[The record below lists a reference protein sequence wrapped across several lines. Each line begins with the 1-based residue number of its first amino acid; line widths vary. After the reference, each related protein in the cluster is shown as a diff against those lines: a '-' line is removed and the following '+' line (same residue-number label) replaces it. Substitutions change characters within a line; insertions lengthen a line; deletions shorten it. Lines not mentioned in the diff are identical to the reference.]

1 MAVAEREQSE
11 AVAPAVAPPPGH
23 PRFPHV
29 DALRAIAATSVIFY
43 HAAFPNGFTAAH
55 TWYAPYASRM
65 NVGVALFFLISGFL
79 LYRPFVAHRLVGAP
93 ATRLRDY
100 ARRRA
105 LRILPAYWVAL
116 TLLALWP
123 GLPGNVFGHDWWRYY
138 GLMQIYNDR
147 TALYG
152 LGPAWTLCVE
162 VSFYV
167 ALPLYAALVSRALR
181 RRSLAVQVRAE
192 VVVLIAIGLGSEYY
206 RLWLGQHLPFSFML
220 NSLPTFADWF
230 AVGMLIAVGSVWL
243 QATGS
248 RPAPVRL
255 VARAPWLSWLGAV
268 VAFWA
273 VSKLLGGPHP
283 LGLGGHLVELFT
295 LGELM
300 GVHVLFAA
308 VAAGMLLPAVFGT
321 EGGGWV
327 RRLLLW
333 PVLAWLGLISYGIY
347 LWHQPLLDKACKAKG
362 NTQFCSFHGITPLQ
376 HVSYP
381 ALVVIAFVCA
391 VICAAASYYVVER
404 PMMRLKYLRRRPA
417 R

>member
-1 MAVAEREQSE
+1 MPDLQDPAVE
-11 AVAPAVAPPPGH
+11 PAVAPPPGN
-23 PRFPHV
+23 PRFAPV
-29 DALRAIAATSVIFY
+29 DGLRAVAACAVVIT
-43 HAAFPNGFTAAH
+43 HTAFLSGINGHGFVGQITARLD
-55 TWYAPYASRM
+55 S
-65 NVGVALFFLISGFL
+65 GVALFFVISGFL
-79 LYRPFVAHRLVGAP
+79 LYRPFVARRLVGAP

-116 TLLALWP
+116 TVLALWP
-123 GLPGNVFGHDWWRYY
+123 GLPGNVFGPDWWRYY

-167 ALPLYAALVSRALR
+167 ALPFYAVLVSRMLR
-181 RRSLAVQVRAE
+181 RRSTSFQVRAE
-192 VVVLIAIGLGSEYY
+192 LVLLTAIALGSLYY
-206 RLWLGQHLPFSFML
+206 RYWLGGHLPFSFML
-220 NSLPTFADWF
+220 NALPTFADWF
-230 AVGMLIAVGSVWL
+230 AVGMAIAVGSVWL
-243 QATGS
+243 QATGA

-255 VARAPWLSWLGAV
+255 LARAPWLSWLGAA

-273 VSKLLGGPHP
+273 VSDLLGGPHP
-283 LGLGGHLVELFT
+283 LGLGSHLVELFT
-295 LGELM
+295 LGELI

-308 VAAGMLLPAVFGT
+308 VAAGLLLPAVFGT
-321 EGGGWV
+321 DGGGWV
-327 RRLLLW
+327 RRLLRNPAL
-333 PVLAWLGLISYGIY
+333 VWLGLISYGIY
-347 LWHQPLLDKACKAKG
+347 LWHQPLLNKACQARG
-362 NTQFCSFHGITPLQ
+362 TTQFCAFHGITPLQ

-381 ALVVIAFVCA
+381 SLVVIGFVCA

-404 PMMRLKYLRRRPA
+404 PLMRLKYLRRRPA